1 MSRKKKS
8 LKIFIFGVISQI
20 VTLLMGIIIP
30 RLLIVNYGSEVN
42 GLLSS
47 IKQIF
52 VYISLLEA
60 GIGTAALQAL
70 YTPIA
75 KGDREKTSQI
85 MVATDRYYKKTGIL
99 YGVAIFVLAI
109 FYPIVIESEID
120 SIVVVMVIL
129 LQGMSGVIKYFFQG
143 KLTILLRVDGKSYIT
158 TNIGTIVNVLTHLV
172 QIILILSGFNIIAVQ
187 IAYFLINLL
196 QMLYITWYVKKYY
209 SWLNLQAKPDF
220 GALNQSKFV
229 ILHQISGLIFN
240 NTDTLILTYFCGLKI
255 VSVYA
260 LYSLIFNCISNIID
274 TICSSVEFIL
284 GQSFNSDKEK
294 FIRLQEVYET
304 YYLGISFCFF
314 TIGLIMLPSFIKI
327 YSFGVTDINYVDK
340 YLPYLFSILNV
351 LMYARRTSSQI
362 INFAGHF
369 KQTQWRSV
377 LESIINLSVSL
388 LLVNFIGIYGVLVG
402 TIVALL
408 YRTNDVIIYANF
420 NILGRKPW
428 KTYRR
433 WIQNMVVMITCICI
447 INSTLPQIDNY
458 FAWILNTIWVSIFCL
473 SLYIFVDSLCDKK
486 SYRAIKNMV
495 MNVIKKK
502 QIRNN

>member
-1 MSRKKKS
+1 M
-8 LKIFIFGVISQI
+8 
-20 VTLLMGIIIP
+20 
-30 RLLIVNYGSEVN
+30 
-42 GLLSS
+42 
-47 IKQIF
+47 
-52 VYISLLEA
+52 
-60 GIGTAALQAL
+60 
-70 YTPIA
+70 
-75 KGDREKTSQI
+75 
-85 MVATDRYYKKTGIL
+85 
-99 YGVAIFVLAI
+99 
-109 FYPIVIESEID
+109 
-120 SIVVVMVIL
+120 
-129 LQGMSGVIKYFFQG
+129 
-143 KLTILLRVDGKSYIT
+143 
-158 TNIGTIVNVLTHLV
+158 
-172 QIILILSGFNIIAVQ
+172 
-187 IAYFLINLL
+187 
-196 QMLYITWYVKKYY
+196 
-209 SWLNLQAKPDF
+209 
-220 GALNQSKFV
+220 
-229 ILHQISGLIFN
+229 
-240 NTDTLILTYFCGLKI
+240 
-255 VSVYA
+255 YA